1 MVTQHDV
8 SKKLSLS
15 KIWAVALC
23 LYTLSPAVREAR
35 AQDETLL
42 FQDVTRVSGASRY
55 EQDTREAPASVT
67 IITAEDIRRFGYRT
81 LAEALQNVRGMVVSD
96 DHNYS
101 YIGVRGFAVPGDY
114 NSRVLFLV
122 DGHSINEGVFES
134 ALIGQGGLIDM
145 RAVERIEVIRGPGS
159 SVYGTSALFA
169 VVNIVTR
176 RGRALQGFEVTS
188 SAGSWDSYRAAMTM
202 GRRFAQGPEI
212 LVSTSAIRSAGQD
225 WHFADFDTPATN
237 GGWAVR
243 ADAERADR
251 QFARVDWGDWTVEF
265 ARNWRQKHIPTGS
278 YATIFDDARAL
289 TRDSRSMAVVRFDHG
304 FGDAS
309 RFISTL
315 GYDVYSY
322 RGHYPYVDGLFTDYA
337 NARWWS
343 YDGQYVRSLGKSH
356 HVVAGT
362 AIVWNSRQDQGGD
375 NVDSGTVVFRSRRD
389 GVVWALFA
397 QDEWRVWPRL
407 LVSAGVRHDHYETF
421 GGTTNPR
428 LSIVYRAGNVAAVKL
443 LYGAAFR
450 APNAYELDY
459 QDGGISTK
467 RPVGLRPEVVKSYEL
482 VFEGVPTPGLH
493 LTASL
498 FALRLRDLVRQVVD
512 PTDSL
517 LVFRNMGQARSIGIE
532 LEADVR
538 LTNGVNAGLSYAHQD
553 GDDPATGTDL
563 PSSPYH
569 LVDAHFSAPLF
580 GERARASVVARHVS
594 SQTSI
599 GGTVIPASTVAD
611 LTVFGRVTLHVN
623 LLGAVYNIFDATYAQ
638 PGGSEQVLSAIP
650 QSRRTARLG
659 LQMSF

>member
-1 MVTQHDV
+1 MITQHDA
-8 SKKLSLS
+8 SRIQSLS
-15 KIWAVALC
+15 KILAVACLC
-23 LYTLSPAVREAR
+23 TLGPVGEAR

-67 IITAEDIRRFGYRT
+67 IVTAEDIRRFGYRT
-81 LAEALQNVRGMVVSD
+81 LAEALQNVRGMIVND

-134 ALIGQGGLIDM
+134 ALIEQGGLIDM
-145 RAVERIEVIRGPGS
+145 RAVDRIEIIRGPGS

-176 RGRALQGFEVTS
+176 RGRALQGFEMTS
-188 SAGSWDSYRAAMTM
+188 SAGSRDSYRAAMTL
-202 GRRFAQGPEI
+202 GRRFAQGPEV
-212 LVSTSAIRSAGQD
+212 LVSSSAFRSAGQD
-225 WHFADFDTPATN
+225 WNFSGFDAPATN

-251 QFARVDWGDWTVEF
+251 QFARLDWGDWTVEL
-265 ARNWRQKHIPTGS
+265 ARSWRQKHIPTGS

-304 FGDAS
+304 FADAS
-309 RFISTL
+309 RFVSTL

-322 RGHYPYVDGLFTDYA
+322 RGRYPYVDGLFTDYA

-343 YDGQYVRSLGKSH
+343 YDGQYARSFGKAH

-362 AIVWNSRQDQGGD
+362 AIVWNNRQDQGGD

-397 QDEWRVWPRL
+397 QDEWRVWRRL

-428 LSIVYRAGNVAAVKL
+428 LSIVYRAGKVGAVKL

-450 APNAYELDY
+450 APNVYELDY

-467 RPVGLRPEVVKSYEL
+467 APVGLRPEVVKSYEL
-482 VFEGVPTPGLH
+482 VFEGVPTPGLQ
-493 LTASL
+493 LTATL
-498 FALRLRDLVRQVVD
+498 FTLRLRDLVRQVVD
-512 PTDSL
+512 PADSL
-517 LVFRNMGQARSIGIE
+517 LVFRNLGQARSVGLE

-538 LTNGVNAGLSYAHQD
+538 LTSGVNAGVSYSHQHS
-553 GDDPATGTDL
+553 DDPVTGSHL
-563 PSSPYH
+563 PNSPYDV
-569 LVDAHFSAPLF
+569 VDAHLSLPIA
-580 GERARASVVARHVS
+580 GERARASLLARHVS
-594 SQTSI
+594 SQASI
-599 GGTVIPASTVAD
+599 GGVRIPASTVAD
-611 LTVFGRVTLHVN
+611 LTVLGQLTRHVN
-623 LLGAVYNIFDATYAQ
+623 LMGAVYNVFDATYTQ
-638 PGGSEQVLSAIP
+638 PGGGEQVLSAIP
-650 QSRRTARLG
+650 QSRRTARLV